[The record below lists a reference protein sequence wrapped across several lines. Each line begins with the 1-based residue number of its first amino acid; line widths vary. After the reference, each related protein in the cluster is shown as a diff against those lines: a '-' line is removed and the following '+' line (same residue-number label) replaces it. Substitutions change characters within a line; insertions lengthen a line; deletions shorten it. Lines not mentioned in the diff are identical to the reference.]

1 MKMESNDELK
11 KMRWKTVLVFILM
24 KKLNLKIFVLVY
36 DISCKS
42 LIGAKPLRVRFDF
55 GNGFI
60 SVYDTSR
67 YLVLF
72 STDKYD
78 AIYNSIRYLLSLKNG
93 TTYVIYHSYARNTVD
108 SFDSFTLE
116 KPIAFQN
123 VITLITSVFNKN
135 KYHYYYNIFWEK
147 DWNQSPENNNK

>member
-1 MKMESNDELK
+1 
-11 KMRWKTVLVFILM
+11 M
-24 KKLNLKIFVLVY
+24 KKINLKIFVLVY

-78 AIYNSIRYLLSLKNG
+78 AIYNNIRYLLSLKNG
-93 TTYVIYHSYARNTVD
+93 TTYVISHSYARNAVD

-123 VITLITSVFNKN
+123 VITLISQLLIRI
-135 KYHYYYNIFWEK
+135 NITTTIIYFEK
-147 DWNQSPENNNK
+147 KIEINHLKIINIYKL